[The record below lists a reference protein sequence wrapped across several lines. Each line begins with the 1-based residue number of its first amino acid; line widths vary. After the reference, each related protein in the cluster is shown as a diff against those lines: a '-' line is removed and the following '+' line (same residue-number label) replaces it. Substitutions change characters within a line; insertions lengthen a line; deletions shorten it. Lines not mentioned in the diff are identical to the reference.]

1 MEAGINLLAG
11 LAIALVAMIGGAS
24 ALRRT
29 HGLVGQGQAIRVPVR
44 GPAPR
49 AGGQSTTL
57 PIPRDPLDPA
67 QRFRPR
73 ENRT

>member
-1 MEAGINLLAG
+1 MEAGITLLAG

-24 ALRRT
+24 APRRT
-29 HGLVGQGQAIRVPVR
+29 HGLVGQAQPIRVPVH
-44 GPAPR
+44 GPR
-49 AGGQSTTL
+49 ARAKGQSIPY
-57 PIPRDPLDPA
+57 PIPRDPQDPA